1 MWYTGS
7 QNRRCGKR
15 DDLLGILNDLKKT
28 GLSVSDIAS
37 AYWCERQMELNY
49 RFGKKITAE
58 IRTGRAMHER
68 LEEDVNVPIM
78 LEPTTWPDKM
88 FKMIYTSY
96 LAVSGLQKRG
106 KGREIQM
113 YGSINGYRLSG
124 RIDQLE
130 MEGGKVVIS
139 DDKTRT
145 GSSPP
150 SDAQVLTNRI
160 QMFTYRKMLD
170 DARGGSYGF
179 QNFSRAYQVEK
190 MTLSD
195 QFRRQLKMTGVEEGL
210 SSVDAVSRAYFG
222 ALGKLPEPSDTLRVR
237 YIDKTTGDEIRIYS
251 FDYNPQEAQEAI
263 RYTLQFWNGER
274 QSNPVKEE
282 EKWKCNSCRFFGD
295 QCKVWWPQ
303 GRL

>member
-1 MWYTGS
+1 MS
-7 QNRRCGKR
+7 V
-15 DDLLGILNDLKKT
+15 LSDLKKT

-58 IRTGRAMHER
+58 IKAGRAVHEK

-145 GSSPP
+145 GPSPP

-160 QMFTYRKMLD
+160 QMFIYRKMLD
-170 DARGGSYGF
+170 DARSGSYSY
-179 QNFSRAYQVEK
+179 QNFSRAYQPEK
-190 MTLSD
+190 MLMSD
-195 QFRRQLKMTGVEEGL
+195 QFRRQLRMTGVDASL
-210 SSVDAVSRAYFG
+210 SSVEAVARAYFER
-222 ALGKLPEPSDTLRVR
+222 LTKIPQPSDRLRVR

-251 FDYNPQEAQEAI
+251 FDYNPQETQEVI
-263 RYTLQFWNGER
+263 RYVLQFWNGER
-274 QSNPVKEE
+274 ESAPVKEAGE
-282 EKWKCNSCRFFGD
+282 VEVQLLQVLRRA
-295 QCKVWWPQ
+295 VQ
-303 GRL
+303 GLVAAGPVVMFS

>member
-1 MWYTGS
+1 MGV
-7 QNRRCGKR
+7 
-15 DDLLGILNDLKKT
+15 LNDLKKS
-28 GLSVSDIAS
+28 GLSVSDISS

-58 IRTGRAMHER
+58 IKAGRAVHEK

-145 GSSPP
+145 GPTPP

-160 QMFTYRKMLD
+160 QMFMYRKMLD
-170 DARGGSYGF
+170 DARAGSYSF
-179 QNFSRAYQVEK
+179 QNFSRAYQPEK
-190 MTLSD
+190 MLMSD
-195 QFRRQLKMTGVEEGL
+195 QFKRQLKMTGVDQSL
-210 SSVDAVSRAYFG
+210 SSVEAIARAYFESL
-222 ALGKLPEPSDTLRVR
+222 ARIPEPSDRLKVR

-251 FDYNPQEAQEAI
+251 FDYNAQAAQEAI
-263 RYTLQFWNGER
+263 KYVLQFWNGER
-274 QSNPVKEE
+274 ESNPVKED
-282 EKWKCNSCRFFGD
+282 EKWKCNSCKFFGE

-303 GRL
+303 SRL

>member
-1 MWYTGS
+1 MS
-7 QNRRCGKR
+7 V
-15 DDLLGILNDLKKT
+15 LSDLKKT

-58 IRTGRAMHER
+58 IRAGRAVHER
-68 LEEDVNVPIM
+68 LEEDVNVPLA

-88 FKMIYTSY
+88 FKMVYTSY
-96 LAVSGLQKRG
+96 LAVRGLQERG

-145 GSSPP
+145 GPSPP

-160 QMFTYRKMLD
+160 QMFMYRKMVD
-170 DARGGSYGF
+170 DARSGSYSY
-179 QNFSRAYQVEK
+179 QNFSKAYQPER
-190 MTLSD
+190 MRLSD
-195 QFRRQLKMTGVEEGL
+195 QFKRQLKATGVEGSLAGVEP
-210 SSVDAVSRAYFG
+210 VSRAYFD
-222 ALGKLPEPSDTLRVR
+222 ALLKMPEPSDRLKVR
-237 YIDKTTGDEIRIYS
+237 YIDKTTGNEIRIYS
-251 FDYNPQEAQEAI
+251 FDYNGQETQDAI
-263 RYTLQFWNGER
+263 RHVLQFWNGER
-274 QSNPVKEE
+274 ESQPVKEA
-282 EKWKCNSCRFFGD
+282 EKWKCNSCKFFGD

>member
-1 MWYTGS
+1 MGDPLS
-7 QNRRCGKR
+7 V
-15 DDLLGILNDLKKT
+15 LSDLKKT

-58 IRTGRAMHER
+58 IKAGRAVHEK
-68 LEEDVNVPIM
+68 LEEDINVPIM

-106 KGREIQM
+106 KGREIQI

-130 MEGGKVVIS
+130 MEGGSVVIS

-145 GSSPP
+145 GPSPP

-160 QMFTYRKMLD
+160 QMFIYRKMLD
-170 DARGGSYGF
+170 DARSGSYSY
-179 QNFSRAYQVEK
+179 QNFGKAYQPER
-190 MTLSD
+190 MLLSD
-195 QFRRQLKMTGVEEGL
+195 QFRRQLKATGIDPSL
-210 SSVDAVSRAYFG
+210 SSVEAVARAYFDS
-222 ALGKLPEPSDTLRVR
+222 LTKIPRPSDRLRVR
-237 YIDKTTGDEIRIYS
+237 YIDKTTGDEIRLYS
-251 FDYNPQEAQEAI
+251 FDYNPKETQEAI
-263 RYTLQFWNGER
+263 RHVLQFWNGER
-274 QSNPVKEE
+274 ESEPVKEE
-282 EKWKCNSCRFFGD
+282 EKWKCNSCKFFGE

-303 GRL
+303 GKL